1 MEHVALIA
9 VDEKV
14 AAAVTGISVSSL
26 RKLRVTGGG
35 PKFAKL
41 GQRVR
46 YRMADL
52 EDYVA
57 ARVVASTSDE
67 TVAA

>member
-67 TVAA
+67 SVAA

>member
-1 MEHVALIA
+1 MSEITPIVI
-9 VDEKV
+9 DEKK
-14 AAAVTGISVSSL
+14 AAELTGISVSSL

-46 YRMADL
+46 YRVSDL
-52 EDYVA
+52 EDYIS
-57 ARVVASTSDE
+57 ARIVSSTSQS
-67 TVAA
+67 

>member
-1 MEHVALIA
+1 MENITPIA
-9 VDEKV
+9 VDEN
-14 AAAVTGISVSSL
+14 AAAIITGISVSSL

-46 YRMADL
+46 YRVADL

-57 ARVVASTSDE
+57 QRVVSSTSE
-67 TVAA
+67 EPKAA